1 MNVYKQKGR
10 TSAIR
15 NGMEWNGM
23 ELDGTLCPSSVY
35 YNQM

>member
-15 NGMEWNGM
+15 NGMEWNGIGWNFM
-23 ELDGTLCPSSVY
+23 SQFSLL
-35 YNQM
+35 